1 MRTFLLSDS
10 ARLAG
15 LVQRGL
21 ARHGYECPADHVA
34 PLDEA
39 WRVSEGR
46 PDLTVLTL
54 APDPPRALA
63 ALAEVRPSLP
73 GKVLAIG
80 PDGDPKVILGAF
92 RAGADEFVPE
102 ADLDADLA
110 DALLRLT
117 TDARAGLAGGKT
129 VAVLAASGGSG
140 ASTVAVNVAA
150 ALARAHDGCVLI
162 DLKLETGDLADLLD
176 LRPQHTLADL
186 CGGHA
191 PPERGMF
198 DQSLAAHH
206 TGVRLLASPRRQ
218 ASILRAP
225 GTGAGD
231 RVTADGVRQVLA
243 FARAARP
250 HVVVEVSPTF
260 REEQVQAVK
269 LADVVLLVLRPDFP
283 SLRNARRS
291 LEHLELVGVPRDR
304 VRVVAN
310 RHGQPHALAEA
321 DAEEALGM
329 KLFHLIPDD
338 PKAMNQAANV
348 GEPIVVGSPRSPAA
362 RSLTALAQALAGKPK
377 AK

>member
-21 ARHGYECPADHVA
+21 AQHGYECPADHVA
-34 PLDEA
+34 PLDDA

-63 ALAEVRPSLP
+63 ALSGVRSSLP
-73 GKVLAIG
+73 GKVLAVG
-80 PDGDPKVILGAF
+80 PDADPKVILGAF

-102 ADLDADLA
+102 ANLEAELA
-110 DALLRLT
+110 DALLRL
-117 TDARAGLAGGKT
+117 ASGSRHGLAAGKT

-150 ALARAHDGCVLI
+150 ALAKAHDGCVLV

-225 GTGAGD
+225 GAGD

-243 FARAARP
+243 YARAARP

-269 LADVVLLVLRPDFP
+269 LADVVLLVLRLDFP

-310 RHGQPHALAEA
+310 RHGQPHALSQAE
-321 DAEEALGM
+321 AEEALGL
-329 KLFHLIPDD
+329 KLFHLVPDD

-348 GEPIVVGSPRSPAA
+348 GEPVVVGSPRSAAA
-362 RSLTALAQALAGKPK
+362 RSLTALAQALAGKPR

>member
-21 ARHGYECPADHVA
+21 AQHGYECPPNQVA
-34 PLDEA
+34 PLDDVR
-39 WRVSEGR
+39 RVAESR
-46 PDLTVLTL
+46 PDLTVVAL
-54 APDPPRALA
+54 APDPARALSV
-63 ALAEVRPSLP
+63 LSELRSSLP
-73 GKVLAIG
+73 GKVLAVG
-80 PDGDPKVILGAF
+80 PDSDPKVILGAF
-92 RAGADEFVPE
+92 RSGADEFVSE
-102 ADLDADLA
+102 ANVEAELA
-110 DALLRLT
+110 DALLRL
-117 TDARAGLAGGKT
+117 ASHGRSGAASGKT
-129 VAVLAASGGSG
+129 IAVLAASGGSG

-150 ALARAHDGCVLI
+150 ALAKAHDGSVLI

-186 CGGHA
+186 CGGQS

-198 DQSLAAHH
+198 DQSLAAHPS
-206 TGVRLLASPRRQ
+206 GVRLLASPRRQ

-225 GTGAGD
+225 GAGTGD

-250 HVVVEVSPTF
+250 YVVVEVSPTY
-260 REEQVQAVK
+260 REEQVQALK
-269 LADVVLLVLRPDFP
+269 QADVVLLVLRLDFP

-310 RHGQPHALAEA
+310 RHGQPYAVSQAE
-321 DAEEALGM
+321 AEEALGL
-329 KLFHLIPDD
+329 KLYHMVPDD

-348 GEPIVVGSPRSPAA
+348 GAPVVVGAPRSPSA
-362 RSLTALAQALAGKPK
+362 RSLTALAEGLNGKPK